1 MAPVLLEGQRYVLT
15 YTIPSYNTKWH
26 EVSANA
32 HTVFI
37 LSVHM
42 VLKTRE
48 PHCKTVEV
56 TLAFFPALRCLC
68 LDCNQL
74 PQHMQYREGSQLSFY
89 ELNICVVLCI
99 YLLCVCIVS
108 GGWNNNPMPNSS
120 STSSESCWPVVGLL
134 SQAPKA
140 M

>member
-1 MAPVLLEGQRYVLT
+1 MAPVLLEGQRYLLT

-56 TLAFFPALRCLC
+56 TLAFFRLCAVYALTVISY
-68 LDCNQL
+68 
-74 PQHMQYREGSQLSFY
+74 H
-89 ELNICVVLCI
+89 NICSI
-99 YLLCVCIVS
+99 GKGHSYHFR
-108 GGWNNNPMPNSS
+108 N
-120 STSSESCWPVVGLL
+120 
-134 SQAPKA
+134 
-140 M
+140 